1 MSSAVALKILE
12 RSCDQFGKFP
22 PCFCPARYP
31 NLEPEVCKD
40 VACVQ
45 SGNRL
50 RSLNEGRSL
59 FRGTGLL
66 ESPKSGIRNPQQP
79 ERRVTGSA
87 ISNESLKPE
96 PNPGGPSAHTVRFQ
110 ARKGLGFWVL
120 GLGTIQ
126 RIVWGTYSK
135 LLFRHLLAP

>member
-12 RSCDQFGKFP
+12 SSCGKSGKFS
-22 PCFCPARYP
+22 FICPDHYP
-31 NLEPEVCKD
+31 NLEPVVCKD
-40 VACVQ
+40 FACVQ
-45 SGNRL
+45 NGNRL

-87 ISNESLKPE
+87 ISNESLNPE
-96 PNPGGPSAHTVRFQ
+96 PNPGGPSAHRVRFQ
-110 ARKGLGFWVL
+110 ARKGLGFW
-120 GLGTIQ
+120 GFG
-126 RIVWGTYSK
+126 
-135 LLFRHLLAP
+135 FRV